1 MLTEWEYKELQ
12 DSFTKKLKKDGSKAS
27 QNYNAGILACKSIL
41 SKEYKRNI
49 NIELKNTRTGKIN
62 GIKFTKQYKFVIKPK
77 NSMQHVYQKIVP
89 EFRLKIVNL
98 FSK

>member
-12 DSFTKKLKKDGSKAS
+12 DSFTKKLKKDDSKAS

-49 NIELKNTRTGKIN
+49 NIELKKLHELER
-62 GIKFTKQYKFVIKPK
+62 
-77 NSMQHVYQKIVP
+77 
-89 EFRLKIVNL
+89 
-98 FSK
+98 

>member
-49 NIELKNTRTGKIN
+49 NIELKNYTNRKDKWNKI
-62 GIKFTKQYKFVIKPK
+62 YKTIQIC
-77 NSMQHVYQKIVP
+77 N
-89 EFRLKIVNL
+89 
-98 FSK
+98 